1 MVSLPIYYISQFE
14 TTNEQYRQFLAATGY
29 RPQDEQ
35 GFLKYWISFNTY
47 PDWATTFPVVWVS
60 QKDAQAYCQW
70 RGGRLPSEEE
80 WEKAA
85 RGPEGQIFP
94 WGESLPTRESANFG
108 SRKLEPAGNRPGDRS
123 PYEVYDLGG
132 NVAEL
137 TSTIIESKGEIKV
150 VIRGGSFASPARE
163 MLTFQRGLTSSS
175 HSRSASVGF
184 RCVAE
189 D

>member
-70 RGGRLPSEEE
+70 RGGRLPSR
-80 WEKAA
+80 
-85 RGPEGQIFP
+85 RGMGKGSPRAGGTNFP
-94 WGESLPTRESANFG
+94 
-108 SRKLEPAGNRPGDRS
+108 
-123 PYEVYDLGG
+123 LG
-132 NVAEL
+132 
-137 TSTIIESKGEIKV
+137 
-150 VIRGGSFASPARE
+150 
-163 MLTFQRGLTSSS
+163 
-175 HSRSASVGF
+175 
-184 RCVAE
+184 
-189 D
+189 